1 MTANL
6 TQENLD
12 ICGKTDIALAA
23 LGVVAPVRRRG
34 GSMGAMR

>member
-12 ICGKTDIALAA
+12 IYGNADIAWSTPAV
-23 LGVVAPVRRRG
+23 GVGA
-34 GSMGAMR
+34 MGAMRWRFA